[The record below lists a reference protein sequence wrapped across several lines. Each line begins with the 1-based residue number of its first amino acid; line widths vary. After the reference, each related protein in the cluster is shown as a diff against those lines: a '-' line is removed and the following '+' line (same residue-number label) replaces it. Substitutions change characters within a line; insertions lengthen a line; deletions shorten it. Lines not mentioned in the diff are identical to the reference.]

1 MADIDKFKNVN
12 DNFGHQKGDEILA
25 KVGSIILNNIRST
38 DMFCRYGGEEFIIVL
53 PNTSL
58 NDAEIMAEKL
68 RSAVENAHLMGKT
81 NSLTISLGISSYPKH
96 SQLKG

>member
-68 RSAVENAHLMGKT
+68 RSAVENAHLMGKQT
-81 NSLTISLGISSYPKH
+81 ALL
-96 SQLKG
+96 